1 MVPSSSEL
9 ESVSELSSEVGM
21 MVMLLVIIHSSVG
34 RFWSIMFI
42 SLFNVK
48 LVHWRHFGDRVGG
61 FVVEESGVVVRLTKG
76 ILFGIGVVRLSLC
89 ECRVCFT
96 SVNMLFVEVLCTLC
110 IVDKL
115 SLMLPAP
122 WLLFKVSSMDCSC
135 VE

>member
-21 MVMLLVIIHSSVG
+21 MVMLLVVIRSSVG
-34 RFWSIMFI
+34 GFWSIMFI

-48 LVHWRHFGDRVGG
+48 VVHFGDRICGV
-61 FVVEESGVVVRLTKG
+61 VVEESGVVVRLTKG
-76 ILFGIGVVRLSLC
+76 ILFGTGVVCLSLC
-89 ECRVCFT
+89 EGGVCLT
-96 SVNMLFVEVLCTLC
+96 SVNMLFVELLCILC

-122 WLLFKVSSMDCSC
+122 CYSFRFSSMDCSC